1 MSLSDALLESDK
13 LRNEMLQLLDDKP
26 IGTGRRSALV
36 AAYFDIALEH
46 HAAVLVLVK
55 NELYGSA
62 SALIR
67 PAFEAW
73 LRAVWVAG
81 CASDEDVEKVADDNS
96 FEFPTDMV
104 KQIDEKY
111 KGDGF
116 FAKIKKQSWK
126 TMTGYSHPGQLAISR
141 RFTGSTVK
149 PNYEEGEL
157 IEIVHTSTLI
167 SLLLFRLVA
176 IGAGLSAE
184 SQKSEEMLIMYTTQR

>member
-1 MSLSDALLESDK
+1 MILKDVLLESDK
-13 LRNEMLQLLDDKP
+13 LRDEMLQLLDDKP
-26 IGTGRRSALV
+26 VGTDRRSALV
-36 AAYFDIALEH
+36 VAYFDIALEH
-46 HAAVLVLVK
+46 QAAVLVLVK
-55 NELYGSA
+55 NQLYGSA

-81 CASDEDVEKVADDNS
+81 CASDADVEKVADDNS
-96 FEFPTDMV
+96 FEFPSDMV

-126 TMTGYSHPGQLAISR
+126 TMTGYSHPGQHAISR

-149 PNYEEGEL
+149 PNYEDGEL

-167 SLLLFRLVA
+167 SLLLFRLVV

-184 SQKSEEMLIMYTTQR
+184 SEKSEEMLVAYLMP